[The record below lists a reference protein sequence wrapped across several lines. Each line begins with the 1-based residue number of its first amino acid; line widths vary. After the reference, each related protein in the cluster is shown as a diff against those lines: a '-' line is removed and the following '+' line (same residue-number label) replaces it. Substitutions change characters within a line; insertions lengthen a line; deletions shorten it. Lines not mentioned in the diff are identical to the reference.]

1 MAKKK
6 AKKKA
11 TTVDGP
17 DLFSASEPKKMYLL
31 DGMALIYR
39 AHFGMIRS
47 PRFTSGDVPTSGVFG
62 MANTVFDLIKRQKP
76 THLAIAFDTS
86 DPTFRH
92 EAYPEYKAQR
102 DALPEDIAVQIPLVD
117 RLMKA
122 LNIPVIRTPGFEAD
136 DIIGTLALQAA
147 EQDYEV
153 FMVTPDK
160 DYHQLVTDR
169 VKIHKPGRQGSS
181 YEIMGVDEVLEKWQ
195 VERVDQVIDIL
206 GLMGDK
212 SDNVPGIHGIGE
224 KTAQKLI
231 AQFGSVEKLVKSAD
245 QLKGKQ
251 KERVEEGHDI
261 ALLSKELVTIKTDV
275 PHDFKFNDFVMVDA
289 NADELKSLLSELE
302 FDSLGRKIFGKSF
315 SSAPSR
321 AAVVRE
327 KREKEI
333 QASLFDGEEVEEKT
347 IADVPHKYHLVDTKA
362 KRATLIK
369 KLLKQKAFCFDT
381 ETTGLN
387 ARTADLLGIA
397 FSFKAGEAFY
407 VTFPLD
413 REKAQAVLEEFRAVF
428 ENEEIEKIGHNLKY
442 DITLLK
448 WNGIEVYG
456 TLMDTMLAHSMK
468 EPEMNHGL
476 DYLAKLYLGYRPVSI
491 TELIGPKGP
500 DQKNMKDVPVADVVE
515 YAGEDAD
522 ITLQVAEKLR
532 PDIEERG
539 VAQVCHEIECPLVPV
554 LVNMEYEGIGLNTD
568 ALAAFSK
575 NLDKEIEQLREDIYA
590 AAGREFNID
599 SPKQLGVVLFDDL
612 KLVDNPRKTATGQ
625 YSTREQELI
634 RLAPDHRIV
643 FDVLEYRNA
652 VKLKS
657 VYVDQLPN
665 STNEETERL
674 HTHYSQTWTATGRIQ
689 SNNPNLQTIPIR
701 KERGREI
708 RAAFVPRDDDH
719 LILSADYSQV
729 ELRIMAELS
738 QDPTMVEAFTS
749 GTDIHTSTASKVY
762 KVDAEDVTREMRD
775 KAKTVNFGIIYGI
788 SAFGLQQRLNIPR
801 QEANDLIE
809 NYFDKHPGVQVWI
822 DKTIDFAKD
831 NGFVVT
837 QTGRRRYLRDINSR
851 NKSLQRAAERLAMN
865 SPIQGT
871 AADLLKLSMIKVAG
885 VLKEGGFATKM
896 LLTVHD
902 EIVFDM
908 LKSEQDTVVP
918 AITEAMQTALPMSV
932 PIVVETGV
940 GENWLEAH

>member
-6 AKKKA
+6 T

-39 AHFGMIRS
+39 AHFGLIRS

-86 DPTFRH
+86 DPTHRH
-92 EAYPEYKAQR
+92 IAYPEYKAQR

-117 RLMKA
+117 RLMQA

-136 DIIGTLALQAA
+136 DIIGTLAIQAA
-147 EQDYEV
+147 AEDYDV

-169 VKIHKPGRQGSS
+169 IKIYKPGRQGNA
-181 YEIMGVDEVLEKWQ
+181 YEILGVEEVLEKWQ
-195 VERVDQVIDIL
+195 IERVDQVIDIL

-231 AQFGSVEKLVKSAD
+231 AKFGSVEKLVNSAD

-275 PHDFKFNDFVMVDA
+275 PHDLKFKDFVMMDA
-289 NADELKSLLSELE
+289 NADELKALLSELE
-302 FDSLGRKIFGKSF
+302 FDSLGKKIFGKSF

-327 KREKEI
+327 KREQEI
-333 QASLFDGEEVEEKT
+333 QSTLFDGEEIEEKNIDNT
-347 IADVPHKYHLVDTKA
+347 PHKYRLVDTKA
-362 KRATLIK
+362 ERAKLIET
-369 KLLKQKAFCFDT
+369 LLKQKSFCFDT
-381 ETTGLN
+381 ETTGLDPRK
-387 ARTADLLGIA
+387 AYPLGLA
-397 FSFKAGEAFY
+397 FSFKSGEAFY
-407 VTFPLD
+407 VPCPLD
-413 REKAQAVLEEFRAVF
+413 QKEAQALLEEFRGVF
-428 ENEEIEKIGHNLKY
+428 ESTDIEKIGHNLKY

-448 WNGIEVYG
+448 WHGIDVHG

-468 EPEMNHGL
+468 EPEMSHGL
-476 DYLAKLYLGYRPVSI
+476 DYLAKLYLGYRPVPISK
-491 TELIGPKGP
+491 LIGPKGP
-500 DQKNMKDVPVADVVE
+500 DQRNMKDVPLEQVVE

-522 ITLQVAEKLR
+522 ITWQVAEKLR

-539 VAQVCHEIECPLVPV
+539 VAQVCYEIECPLVPV
-554 LVNMEYEGIGLNTD
+554 LVNMEHEGIALDTA
-568 ALAAFSK
+568 ALAAFSQY
-575 NLDKEIEQLREDIYA
+575 LDKEIETLQVDIFA

-643 FDVLEYRNA
+643 YDVLEYRNA

-657 VYVDQLPN
+657 VYVDQLPESIN
-665 STNEETERL
+665 ADTGRL

-708 RAAFVPRDDDH
+708 RAAFVPRDADH

-749 GTDIHTSTASKVY
+749 GIDIHTSTASKVY
-762 KVDAEDVTREMRD
+762 KVDPDDVTREMRD

-809 NYFDKHPGVQVWI
+809 NYFEKHPGVQVWI

-831 NGFVVT
+831 NGYVAT
-837 QTGRRRYLRDINSR
+837 QTGRRRYLRDINSQ

-871 AADLLKLSMIKVAG
+871 AADLLKLSMIRVAE
-885 VLKEGGFATKM
+885 VLKNGGFETKM

-908 LKSEQDTVVP
+908 LKSEEETVVP
-918 AITEAMQTALPMSV
+918 AITAAMQTALPMSV